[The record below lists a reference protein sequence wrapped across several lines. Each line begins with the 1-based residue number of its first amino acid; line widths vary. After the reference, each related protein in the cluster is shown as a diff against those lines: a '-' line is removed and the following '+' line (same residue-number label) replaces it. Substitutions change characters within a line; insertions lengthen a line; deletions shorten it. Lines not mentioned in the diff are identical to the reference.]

1 MTEAQKQI
9 RRDKKNRKGNTTM
22 DSFLIPPSNNDA
34 NNNSSEGA
42 DESSTAVSDNDAVT
56 FSDITNTSI
65 RRVPRPIIANMEAED
80 GRMQHEQSSGMNNKV
95 GCCWNNLRWII
106 RRRCHAIWL
115 DSDDNQLVTVT
126 GWYRGGR
133 SNNKPNNCRR
143 SKSNERREMI
153 EYIIYAPTILVLEL
167 IIIVFKLHQS
177 LIAKSTNSQ

>member
-95 GCCWNNLRWII
+95 GCC
-106 RRRCHAIWL
+106 
-115 DSDDNQLVTVT
+115 
-126 GWYRGGR
+126 
-133 SNNKPNNCRR
+133 
-143 SKSNERREMI
+143 
-153 EYIIYAPTILVLEL
+153 
-167 IIIVFKLHQS
+167 
-177 LIAKSTNSQ
+177 

>member
-1 MTEAQKQI
+1 MARTAK
-9 RRDKKNRKGNTTM
+9 RWVKLAARNT
-22 DSFLIPPSNNDA
+22 L
-34 NNNSSEGA
+34 
-42 DESSTAVSDNDAVT
+42 SSTCAQRYARGAMLLMQLHQMHNRGEDARG
-56 FSDITNTSI
+56 
-65 RRVPRPIIANMEAED
+65 RRWIGVGIGWGRC

-95 GCCWNNLRWII
+95 GCCWINLRWII

-126 GWYRGGR
+126 DGRGGR

-167 IIIVFKLHQS
+167 IIIVFKRHQS